1 MGSDPPKH
9 PPPSGGGI
17 SGAEEEPLVPFVH
30 LLEKDEGE
38 HGVGAQAGVVGG
50 EALPEAEE
58 PLIPHHLQ
66 QHVLRGGG
74 SVSGGTHK
82 ILRNLK
88 NYINALLKGW
98 ETFLK

>member
-9 PPPSGGGI
+9 PPQWGGI

-66 QHVLRGGG
+66 QHVLQGGAVCQG
-74 SVSGGTHK
+74 APTK
-82 ILRNLK
+82 
-88 NYINALLKGW
+88 Y
-98 ETFLK
+98 